1 MPSNYLRPAVCRASI
16 AAFLAVVAF
25 APKLHAQTAT
35 GWKGTGDALW
45 SNPANWDNGAPGGV
59 VRDLFFGNGYVAAGG
74 TGSLIAN
81 NDLVAYQGYRITW
94 EDTALAIDPSFTI
107 TGNGFTLFDFGGV
120 FPRMENDS
128 TSLQTVD
135 LTAGQVITLD
145 GTNGGNKAE
154 INAVN
159 GDLTFTANTGIAL
172 AGNTQLQ
179 FFGNNGKT
187 LTINGVISGAG
198 TGGLALN
205 QNTTVILGGT
215 NTYAGVNTISAGV
228 LQVSSSANLGA
239 SAAANSIT
247 FASGGTGV
255 LRTTGTFANSTQGV
269 TLTGN
274 GIIDVP
280 AASTSSFT
288 GTAVISGAGNLTK
301 TGNGLLTL
309 GATNTY
315 TGKTIVTGGTLVI
328 SADANLGTAPGA
340 AVADQLTLNN
350 ATLKFGA
357 GFTLAANR
365 GLSITGGTNV
375 LDGNGN
381 TVVIGGVLGGTGGAG
396 TSLTFTTTSGTATT
410 FTLAVSGTTNQPMS
424 SFTIDPNV
432 TLNLGTNSTVGN
444 LAANT
449 QPITINAGGIL
460 RFNRSNGTSYN
471 SDILGAGQVSV
482 ANNTGQA
489 VTFNPT
495 TANTYSGGTNVGGTN
510 ATILGTTDTAFGT
523 GLINFIGGGTVASNN
538 ATAHTWVNNL
548 QTTGTVT
555 FGQTATGTGAITF
568 NGGMDFQAGT
578 RTLTVN
584 VPTTLVGGISNGTGL
599 TKGAA
604 GTLTLLGASTY
615 TGTTQINTGLIAV
628 QGANGALGGTTSIVV
643 GDNNGGDES
652 MSFGQ
657 VGDVVAGALNRINDA
672 STLTMNGR
680 VAVTYTGPAAGSGGF
695 NETLGAMTS
704 SVGLNSFTLVP
715 GTGADVQVTP
725 ASLARTN
732 TGTLLVRGAGL
743 GTTGVGTTRLAP
755 IAAVAVVGG
764 GGVVGANNQSIVPW
778 IVGDSSSTGAGN
790 SFVVYDAVNGLRP
803 LDNSEFDSTIAGAAA
818 NRNVSTAGG
827 ETVSNN
833 VRVNALRL
841 TGAGTTTVGSGTRLG
856 VGSGAVLFTGAGTI
870 GGAGA
875 LDFGSAEGVISV
887 AGSAATTASIS
898 ARLGGTGGLTFSSTG
913 LLTNVL
919 NLSGDNTAVGTL
931 TLNDGTLQLG
941 SATALNDNY
950 PMTVVPR
957 MGSILQLNGNNVTIR
972 NLQAATGHGTYQNG
986 AATAA
991 TLTTYLTADQTVATV
1006 LANGG
1011 TGVLNLV
1018 VGGGNVLTISGDAS
1032 ATGTVE
1038 VRGGTVLL
1046 NGTGGTLNDFN
1057 GYTFANSTVR
1067 LTNTSTANATNRI
1080 KDGVAIAMNGATF
1093 DFDNSAGTA
1102 NYSETLGAVTLTGS
1116 NFITVDKAATSQTS
1130 VLTLASLAHNPGGVV
1145 VFNSQNNGTA
1155 IFDLGTTTQS
1165 RLVLTAAPTLDDGI
1179 IGGWAV
1185 VQTAAATRE
1194 FAKYVSS
1201 GTISVTALAA
1211 ADYTNALS
1219 SGSNPAQN
1227 VKITATPT
1235 ALTADTQINSLTI
1248 QQNTTNGSV
1257 ATDVGASHILRV
1269 ESGGII
1275 VSGDLNS
1282 SITNGTLTAGTGAGT
1297 AGELFIHVLGA
1308 AANPLTITSV
1318 IADNG
1323 AGSVSLTKAG
1333 AGTLDLQNATNTF
1346 TGKTYI
1352 SGGTLRINGDAAL
1365 GTAPAS
1371 PSAGAL
1377 TFALT
1382 GTSTLDVTGTM
1393 TLNANRSISVVSG
1406 TNIISIAAGTA
1417 GNGKTL
1423 TYNGSITSPATG
1435 EGSLRFQSNAVATT
1449 GVDPGKISANLTSL
1463 NLSGAFRED
1472 TGTVTLN
1479 GASNSVGRSLQ
1490 VGMDGNGTL
1499 TYTTAGGSLTV
1510 GKGIN
1515 DVLEVGVNASNVL
1528 TTVGTLNLGGL
1539 NQFTANVD
1547 TMRAGIGAA
1556 GFTGQAVITLAN
1568 NNDITA
1574 GTSIALGGTAGTG
1587 NSGPTTT
1594 LVFGSGTNNVYTKT
1608 FTIGGD
1614 KSKVTVTT
1622 AAGGTVNLPGFGAN
1636 TMDLIVGAY
1645 LGTGTSG
1652 ITNTLNLTGGTLNA
1666 SINNLLVGQKTG
1678 GTNGG
1683 VLGVVTLGNTANA
1696 ISVNNVVLGNVVGN
1710 TTAGSNLTSGTINFP
1725 SGTFVVN
1732 NDLAMATI
1740 GVNTGSTPTSAG
1752 TFNLTGGSLSIG
1764 GNITRTTTDEASSN
1778 SYLNVAGGALDMMPA
1793 SLGDTT
1799 PGTMTVSQLAFRSGS
1814 IANVGSANLKATN
1827 TTNSGV
1833 AGTIGDALILRD
1845 TSVSFPIALTG
1856 ATAGNV
1862 HYENAGGGTGGTIA
1876 GTLDLGFA
1884 GRTFNVEDSAAAP
1897 ADLTVS
1903 GAVSGAVTLTKTG
1916 AGTLLLNNTVAGL
1929 VQVNAGALGGT
1940 GSIAGSIS
1948 VAGTAT
1954 LVPGPAGAIGTLGAG
1969 TLDMQASSNLV
1980 VQINSTAHTSDL
1992 LELGGSLS
2000 LDFGNTTNLS
2010 VTDLNAVGSYVSSL
2024 DLIHYIGLWNGGLF
2038 KVGGTVIDDYDAS
2051 TNPNSASFTVGGV
2064 SYQIDY
2070 NANGNTVQLVPEP
2083 ATGLVLLAGVGM
2095 LAVRRRRR

>member
-45 SNPANWDNGAPGGV
+45 SNTANWDNGVPGGT
-59 VRDLFFGNGYVAAGG
+59 VRDLYFGNGYVTAGG
-74 TGSLIAN
+74 AGSLIAN
-81 NDLVAYQGYRITW
+81 NDIVAYQGYRITW

-145 GTNGGNKAE
+145 GTNAGNKAE
-154 INAVN
+154 IDAVN
-159 GDLTFTANTGIAL
+159 GDLLFTANTGIAL

-179 FFGNNGKT
+179 FFGNNAKT

-247 FASGGTGV
+247 FASGNTGV

-274 GIIDVP
+274 GTLDVP

-301 TGNGLLTL
+301 TGNGVLTL

-357 GFTLAANR
+357 GLTFAANR
-365 GLSITGGTNV
+365 GISVTGGAVV

-381 TVVIGGVLGGTGGAG
+381 TVVMPNVFGGAG
-396 TSLTFTTTSGTATT
+396 GVGTSVLFTNSNATAATFTIS
-410 FTLAVSGTTNQPMS
+410 VSGVNGQPAS

-432 TLNLGTNSTVGN
+432 TLNLGNNSTAGN
-444 LAANT
+444 LAGNV
-449 QPITINAGGIL
+449 QPITINTGGIL
-460 RFNRSNGTSYN
+460 RFNRSNATSYN
-471 SDILGAGQVSV
+471 SDILGTGQVSV
-482 ANNTGQA
+482 ANNAGQI

-495 TANTYSGGTNVGGTN
+495 TSNSYSGGTNVGGTN

-523 GLINFIGGGTVASNN
+523 GLINFIGGGTVASSN
-538 ATAHTWVNNL
+538 ATAHGWVNSL

-555 FGQTATGTGAITF
+555 FGQTTTGTGAITF

-584 VPTTLVGGISNGTGL
+584 VPTTLVGGITNGTGL

-604 GTLTLLGASTY
+604 GTLTLLGSNTY

-628 QGANGALGGTTSIVV
+628 QGANGALTVSNIIV

-657 VGDVVAGALNRINDA
+657 AADVVTGALNRIGDA

-680 VAVTYTGPAAGSGGF
+680 VAVTYTGPATGSGGF
-695 NETLGAMTS
+695 NETTGAITA
-704 SVGLNSFTLVP
+704 SVGLNTFTLVP
-715 GTGADVQVTP
+715 GTGADAQVTP

-732 TGTLLVRGAGL
+732 TGTLFLRGAGL

-755 IAAVAVVGG
+755 TAAVAVVGG
-764 GGVVGANNQSIVPW
+764 GGAAGANNQSIVPW
-778 IVGDSSSTGAGN
+778 IVGDNSSTGAGN

-803 LDNSEFDSTIAGAAA
+803 LDNSEFDSTITGATA

-827 ETVSNN
+827 ETVASST
-833 VRVNALRL
+833 RVNALRL
-841 TGAGTTTVGSGTRLG
+841 TGAGTTTIGSGARLG
-856 VGSGAVLFTGAGTI
+856 IGSGAVLFTGAGTI
-870 GGAGA
+870 GGAGT
-875 LDFGSAEGVISV
+875 LDFGATEGVISV
-887 AGSAATTASIS
+887 AGSAATTANIS
-898 ARLGGTGGLTFSSTG
+898 ARIGGTGGLTVSSTG

-986 AATAA
+986 AATPA

-1006 LANGG
+1006 LANGS

-1018 VGGGNVLTISGDAS
+1018 VGGGNVLTVSGDAS

-1038 VRGGTVLL
+1038 VRGGTVLM
-1046 NGTGGTLNDFN
+1046 NGTTGTLNDFT

-1067 LTNTSTANATNRI
+1067 LTNTSAANNTNRL
-1080 KDGVAIAMNGATF
+1080 KDGVAIAMNGATL
-1093 DFDNSAGTA
+1093 DFDNSAGAA

-1116 NFITVDKAATSQTS
+1116 NFITVDKAAAAQTS

-1165 RLVLTAAPTLDDGI
+1165 RVVLTAAPTLDDGI

-1201 GTISVTALAA
+1201 GTISVTALAG
-1211 ADYTNALS
+1211 ADYTTTLS
-1219 SGSNPAQN
+1219 TGSNPTQN
-1227 VKITATPT
+1227 VKLTAAPT

-1248 QQNTTNGSV
+1248 QQAASI
-1257 ATDVGASHILRV
+1257 ATDVGAGHVLRV

-1275 VSGDLNS
+1275 LSGDFNS
-1282 SITNGTLTAGTGAGT
+1282 SITNGTLTAGTGANT
-1297 AGELFIHVLGA
+1297 PGELFIHVLGA

-1323 AGSVSLTKAG
+1323 TGSVSLTKAG

-1449 GVDPGKISANLTSL
+1449 GVDPGKISASLTSL
-1463 NLSGAFRED
+1463 SLSGGLRED

-1528 TTVGTLNLGGL
+1528 TTVGTLNLAGL

-1556 GFTGQAVITLAN
+1556 GQTGQAVITLAN

-1594 LVFGSGTNNVYTKT
+1594 LVFGSGINNVYTKT
-1608 FTIGGD
+1608 FTVGGD

-1645 LGTGTSG
+1645 LGTGTAG
-1652 ITNTLNLTGGTLNA
+1652 ITNTLNMTGGTLNA

-1683 VLGVVTLGNTANA
+1683 VLGVVTLGSTANA
-1696 ISVNNVVLGNVVGN
+1696 ISANNVVLGNVVGN

-1725 SGTFVVN
+1725 SGTFVIN

-1752 TFNLTGGSLSIG
+1752 IFNLTGGTLSIG

-1793 SLGDTT
+1793 ALGDTT

-1814 IANVGSANLKATN
+1814 IANVGSANLKATS

-1845 TSVSFPIALTG
+1845 TSVSFPIVLSG
-1856 ATAGNV
+1856 LTAGNV

-1876 GTLDLGFA
+1876 GALDLGFA

-1948 VAGTAT
+1948 VAGSAT

-1969 TLDMQASSNLV
+1969 TLDLQAGSNLV
-1980 VQINSTAHTSDL
+1980 VQINSTAHTADL

-2010 VTDLNAVGSYVSSL
+2010 VTDLNAVGSYLSSL

-2038 KVGGTVIDDYDAS
+2038 KVGGTVIDDYDPS
-2051 TNPNSASFTVGGV
+2051 TNPNSASFVVGGV

-2095 LAVRRRRR
+2095 LALRRRRR